1 LHKVKSEKDSIR
13 FIISLFKSHYIL
25 LRWPPLI
32 LHSQTPSKY
41 NPHILVKQTDLCY
54 IFSSPKPLI
63 GNLVRHILIILSIF
77 LFSLTIISC
86 SSSSDDGASTTSD
99 NSSSTTT
106 TSDNDTTTT
115 STTALVWDQGSWDS
129 HNWQ

>member
-1 LHKVKSEKDSIR
+1 MKDIFR
-13 FIISLFKSHYIL
+13 IL
-25 LRWPPLI
+25 LI
-32 LHSQTPSKY
+32 S
-41 NPHILVKQTDLCY
+41 
-54 IFSSPKPLI
+54 
-63 GNLVRHILIILSIF
+63 
-77 LFSLTIISC
+77 LFSLTVFSC
-86 SSSSDDGASTTSD
+86 SSSDDGASTTSD